1 MQGAPWAFD
10 QSRKE
15 EGVIVAVSQFDL
27 CDQRSM
33 LVQIQVASSWGLHEL
48 AARFFAVLFQWPVLR
63 MIR

>member
-33 LVQIQVASSWGLHEL
+33 LVQIQVASS
-48 AARFFAVLFQWPVLR
+48 
-63 MIR
+63 